1 MSDQNKS
8 IRKIPTD
15 TVIPYFSASDNLI
28 KDLKLDSIYSNF
40 TQPLYPAYLD
50 TLYHYFSKAQNDS
63 IAAVFMSQYIN
74 ESGGNPYEKQKNKK
88 GKELTTDNAGYG
100 ALQYSDSKRK
110 KKMKEYKSDNYPNS
124 ESLRQAEFTNLE
136 FIGDPSVMPPRQ
148 NKQFLNAGI
157 GARDSFYNTTSL
169 KDKGK
174 YLTMGFV
181 RPDLS
186 DLKGETR
193 GTLSEVVYNEFIP
206 KMKEKLSKIPYRY
219 TEPKKPLVPSDFYI
233 NPIISWKSGGKFGF
247 NKSRLVKNAEAQNKR
262 DMRKKFIKSD
272 RPTYTKPL
280 VKKKQYGGTITSDI
294 NVDEVKFNPDLFT
307 SWNSIQTNVIE
318 TPYVDYQSK
327 FPRVDNLM
335 SKINSTTPSKSDT
348 PAEEREVKILPF
360 KFDAP
365 STVTSFVNPYKGK
378 RGSWV
383 NDMKQAYRDAGIKNE
398 NAIRMLIAQ
407 DALES
412 RWGEAAQGAYN
423 FGNLTTGKSWK
434 GQFVKGKD
442 RDAAGNPISQK
453 FRSYGSTKDYAA
465 DKIDFLKRLYDFD
478 ENDNIDTFLHKLQGG
493 NKGGRSYAE
502 DKRYKESVLNTYNS
516 FKG

>member
-1 MSDQNKS
+1 MEQIINPRIIFPKKEEKYFQTSVPFRDLKSQVNDNLSLSTEGINLNEDNLNQLYKYFRKRYTRNQTLTVLSSIIAESGTNPLKTELILENNKLVPKGPGFGLLQYTNKS
-8 IRKIPTD
+8 R
-15 TVIPYFSASDNLI
+15 
-28 KDLKLDSIYSNF
+28 
-40 TQPLYPAYLD
+40 
-50 TLYHYFSKAQNDS
+50 
-63 IAAVFMSQYIN
+63 
-74 ESGGNPYEKQKNKK
+74 KNKMLEHK
-88 GKELTTDNAGYG
+88 SNDFPDSEL
-100 ALQYSDSKRK
+100 
-110 KKMKEYKSDNYPNS
+110 M
-124 ESLRQAEFTNLE
+124 RQAEFIYGEMQGNKKFLSPLDSTQWLKKN
-136 FIGDPSVMPPRQ
+136 GAYR
-148 NKQFLNAGI
+148 KQFFNPNSSLEELNEAFVK
-157 GARDSFYNTTSL
+157 S
-169 KDKGK
+169 
-174 YLTMGFV
+174 FV
-181 RPDLS
+181 RPSDVDLDIKKRTEIS
-186 DLKGETR
+186 KYLDSI
-193 GTLSEVVYNEFIP
+193 LSEEY
-206 KMKEKLSKIPYRY
+206 
-219 TEPKKPLVPSDFYI
+219 
-233 NPIISWKSGGKFGF
+233 KSGGKFGF

-434 GQFVKGKD
+434 GQFVEGRDK
-442 RDAAGNPISQK
+442 DAAGNPISQK

-502 DKRYKESVLNTYNS
+502 DKRYRESVLNTYNS